1 MPEFYNKF
9 QAVIPV
15 WVVADVT
22 HPKYEKPFAFALTAW
37 VFRSK
42 IKIELF
48 CKLQIFDK
56 RKKNHINV
64 LIMMLSF
71 TDVLTSVKVVGSLQ
85 LTKQSIMR
93 KMPIRTQAHLI
104 LGRRKMD
111 VK

>member
-48 CKLQIFDK
+48 CKLQ
-56 RKKNHINV
+56 N
-64 LIMMLSF
+64 L
-71 TDVLTSVKVVGSLQ
+71 
-85 LTKQSIMR
+85 
-93 KMPIRTQAHLI
+93 
-104 LGRRKMD
+104 
-111 VK
+111 